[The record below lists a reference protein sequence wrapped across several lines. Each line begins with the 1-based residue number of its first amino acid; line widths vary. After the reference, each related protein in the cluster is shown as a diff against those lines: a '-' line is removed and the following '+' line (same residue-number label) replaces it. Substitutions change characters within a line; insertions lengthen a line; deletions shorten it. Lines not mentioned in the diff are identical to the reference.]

1 MKGKIWVIGISLGLS
16 SIVSAHAA
24 ETQCPAGK
32 EVACQEATF
41 QAQAYNE
48 ALRSKARP
56 ALDLDSAV
64 AEGEFFTL
72 KIHVDV
78 DRASIDTQNSAKMTH
93 MASLFSKPLQA
104 MCQSPLRD
112 KLTGAGGGY
121 RTEVYAKDS
130 QLILSI
136 PLECERPGNV
146 SAKIHPAS

>member
-72 KIHVDV
+72 KINVDV
-78 DRASIDTQNSAKMTH
+78 DRASIDTQDSAKLTH
-93 MASLFSKPLQA
+93 MVDLFSKPLLA
-104 MCQSPLRD
+104 MCESSLHD
-112 KLTGAGGGY
+112 KLISAGGGY
-121 RTEVYAKDS
+121 RTEVYAKHS
-130 QLILSI
+130 QLLLSI
-136 PLECERPGNV
+136 PLECERPGRV